1 VVHKMCEPK
10 IIEMLEYFAHDG
22 DATEVGECAGEDH
35 LL

>member
-1 VVHKMCEPK
+1 
-10 IIEMLEYFAHDG
+10 MLEYFAHDG